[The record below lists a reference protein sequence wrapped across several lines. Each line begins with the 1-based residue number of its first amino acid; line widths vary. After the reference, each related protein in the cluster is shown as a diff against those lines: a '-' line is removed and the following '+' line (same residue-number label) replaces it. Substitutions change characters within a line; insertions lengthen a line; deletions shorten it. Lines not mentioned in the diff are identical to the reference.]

1 MPYCPK
7 CGAEVDNG
15 VENCPLCGFGI
26 PIIDYEEKKKFK
38 KYPDKI
44 NRYPKSYRR
53 KRKIFMSYYRFM
65 AVILS
70 IVLLTEDL
78 VFTGSITW
86 SKYVVAPLFSTIY
99 MLHFIMGLSK
109 GFHRGLFTVHLDI
122 LTLVF
127 LLDIF
132 DGELDFTLTL
142 ALPILFI
149 TYIGLEVFF
158 FIFKKTRK
166 FGLDSV
172 AYILIFFAFL
182 SIGLEF
188 IIELNVYSKIDLD
201 WSLIATFQMIPIAF
215 LFILLHN
222 KSTENFK
229 RKIKYFVEKIKRKFH
244 T

>member
-7 CGAEVDNG
+7 CGIEVDNG
-15 VENCPLCGFGI
+15 VKKCPLCGFGI
-26 PIIDYEEKKKFK
+26 PVIDYKEKKEFK

-65 AVILS
+65 VLILS
-70 IVLLTEDL
+70 IILLVEDF
-78 VFTGSITW
+78 VFTGAITW

-99 MLHFIMGLSK
+99 MLHFIMGLSR
-109 GFHRGLFTVHLDI
+109 GFHRGLLTIHLDI
-122 LTLVF
+122 LALNF

-132 DGELDFTLTL
+132 DGSLDFTFTL

-166 FGLDSV
+166 FGLDSI
-172 AYILIFFAFL
+172 AYILIFLAFL

-188 IIELNVYSKIDLD
+188 IIELNVYSIIDLN
-201 WSLIATFQMIPIAF
+201 WSLITLFQLIPIAF
-215 LFILLHN
+215 LFILLHY

-229 RKIKYFVEKIKRKFH
+229 RKIKLFFEKIKRKFH